1 MSKHSRSGGKF
12 TGNHTTLIPTATIVC
27 DIADACPSV
36 TKITPGF
43 IKAGLRSVN
52 GQRRVKIT
60 ERDGAILLSVR
71 DNTSHQEVYV
81 YAKDTQTA
89 KLAIARGARDEGL
102 HISFG
107 GEYCSPI
114 ASSETF

>member
-12 TGNHTTLIPTATIVC
+12 TGNHTTLIPAATLVC
-27 DIADACPSV
+27 DIAEACQSV

-43 IKAGLRSVN
+43 IKAGLKSVS
-52 GQRRVKIT
+52 GHRRVKIT

-71 DNTSHQEVYV
+71 DNASHQEVYV
-81 YAKDTQTA
+81 YAKDVQTA

-102 HISFG
+102 KVAFG
-107 GEYCSPI
+107 GE
-114 ASSETF
+114 